1 MDKPESIRVLYM
13 EDDAGLARL
22 LQRKLEH
29 AGYQV
34 DVAPDGETGL
44 SMYESG
50 DYDIVAVDQ
59 NMPIHSGLEV
69 ISIMSTR
76 GALPP
81 TIMVTG
87 TGDERTAVQ
96 AMKLGAGDYIVKDVD
111 GGYLEL
117 LPTVIKQVLDQRRLA
132 EEKRQADEALRQRN
146 RDLTLLNQLG
156 ANLTAMLDV
165 GEVIDQL
172 LGAVTEMV
180 HAEGASVWLWDDE
193 REGWLICRG
202 ALHHGLKQPLL
213 NLRLCPGEGIASWVA
228 EHGKRAMVAHAPT
241 DRRFSPN
248 IDAHTGYHTTSMIA
262 VPLRVRD
269 GVIGVLEVVNR
280 RGGNFTDADGNL
292 VETLAASGAIAID
305 NARLVDALR
314 QRTAELQSRNEDLN
328 AFGHTVA
335 HDLKTPLGVIMGYA
349 DVLAE
354 ELGDQLD
361 SMVDSEG
368 DSIGY
373 YLQSIVRNGHKMN
386 SIIGELLLL
395 AEIRRTEVQAEQ
407 VDMDMV
413 VAEATE
419 RLSFMIEERQA
430 EVILPKRWPAA
441 RGHNPW
447 VEEVW
452 ANYLSNGIKYGGDPP
467 RLELGATELD
477 DGFVCFW
484 VRDNGPGISEED
496 QSQLFS
502 PFTQLEQVRATG
514 HGLGLSIVRRIITKL
529 GGTVS
534 VESEMGKGST
544 FSFTLPAVE

>member
-1 MDKPESIRVLYM
+1 MEKSDTIRVLYM

-34 DVAPDGETGL
+34 DVAPDGEEGL
-44 SMYESG
+44 TMYESG

-59 NMPIHSGLEV
+59 NMPVRSGLEV
-69 ISIMSTR
+69 IRIMSAH

-87 TGDERTAVQ
+87 TGDEQTAVQ

-117 LPTVIKQVLDQRRLA
+117 LPTVIEQVLDQRRLA
-132 EEKRQADEALRQRN
+132 EEKRKADEALRQRN

-156 ANLTAMLDV
+156 TALTAMLDL

-180 HAEGASVWLWDDE
+180 RADGASVWLWDDE
-193 REGWLICRG
+193 HEGWLVCRG
-202 ALHHGLKQPLL
+202 ALHHGLKQSLV

-228 EHGKRAMVAHAPT
+228 KHGKRAMVSHAPT

-269 GVIGVLEVVNR
+269 AVIGVLEVVNR
-280 RGGNFTDADGNL
+280 REGNFTEADGNL

-305 NARLVDALR
+305 NARLVEALR
-314 QRTAELQSRNEDLN
+314 QRTTELQARNEDLN
-328 AFGHTVA
+328 AFAHTVA
-335 HDLKTPLGVIMGYA
+335 HDLKTPLGVIIGYA

-354 ELGDQLD
+354 DLGEQLEGV
-361 SMVDSEG
+361 VDAEG
-368 DSIGY
+368 DDVGY
-373 YLQSIVRNGHKMN
+373 YLQSIARNGHKMN

-395 AEIRRTEVQAEQ
+395 AEIRRTEVEGER
-407 VDMDMV
+407 VNMDIV
-413 VAEATE
+413 VSEAMQ
-419 RLSFMIEERQA
+419 RLSFMIEEMKA
-430 EVILPKRWPAA
+430 EIVLPDSWPAA
-441 RGHNPW
+441 LGHNPW
-447 VEEVW
+447 IEEVW
-452 ANYLSNGIKYGGDPP
+452 ANYLSNGIKYGGEPP
-467 RLELGATELD
+467 RLELGAAVQD
-477 DGFVCFW
+477 DGYVRFW
-484 VRDNGPGISEED
+484 VRDNGPGVSEED
-496 QSQLFS
+496 RTRLFT

-514 HGLGLSIVRRIITKL
+514 HGLGLSIVRRIIDKL
-529 GGTVS
+529 GGTVA

-544 FSFTLPAVE
+544 FSFTLPAAE